1 MRIDKF
7 LKVSRIIKRRVI
19 AKEAIEKG
27 RISIHGHVAKPG
39 TQVAVGDVVVIRFA
53 SKTITIEVTSLLE
66 RDKSGMFHMLKED

>member
-27 RISIHGHVAKPG
+27 RISINEHTAKPG